1 MKKLLSALLV
11 LALALSLGLSAPAEE
26 KTVIKLGLVGENS
39 EQWEPAIRELA
50 KEGITLELVKFAD
63 YTLPN
68 RALQDGEIDLN
79 AFQHYAFLE
88 KDSQAFGYQLAAVG
102 DTIIAPLGL
111 YSRKIADVNEIKEN
125 DKIAVPNDPTNEG
138 RALKLLEAAGFIKV
152 DPEVGF
158 LPEKSDI
165 TENPLNLDIIEVEA
179 AQTAGLLPDV
189 AAAIINGQHAV
200 DNNLF
205 PQTDAIFLETAG
217 GNTNNPFVNIVAA
230 RAEDKDNPL
239 YQKVVAQFR
248 TQEVAEILL
257 TQYKG
262 AYLPTWDYEP
272 PKQ

>member
-1 MKKLLSALLV
+1 MKKIIIIALVSALL
-11 LALALSLGLSAPAEE
+11 LSLSIPSLAEQ
-26 KTVIKLGLVGENS
+26 TVIKLGLVGENS
-39 EQWEPAIRELA
+39 EQWVPVINKLA
-50 KEGITLELVKFAD
+50 EEGITLELVKFAD

-68 RALQDGEIDLN
+68 RALQDKEIDLN
-79 AFQHYAFLE
+79 SFQHYAFLE
-88 KDSQAFGYQLAAVG
+88 KDSAAFGYSLVAIG

-111 YSRKIADVNEIKEN
+111 YSHKIKDVSEIKAN

-138 RALKLLEAAGFIKV
+138 RALKLLETAGLIKV

-165 TENPLNLDIIEVEA
+165 TDNPLNLDIIEVEA
-179 AQTAGLLPDV
+179 AQTAALLPDV

-200 DNNLF
+200 DHQLF

-239 YQKVVAQFR
+239 YKKVADYFR

-257 TQYKG
+257 REYKG
-262 AYLPTWDYEP
+262 AYLPAWDYEP
-272 PKQ
+272 VK